1 MRSYLDNMRN
11 LDDKR
16 KEKIIREM
24 EEEELLLSQCKV
36 KKAPQHKIEETVNR
50 LYSEAERR
58 KLTRD
63 CRQTENSEERENTPS
78 KYRKSVNEQKYNFQ
92 VFYYNIVRQRG

>member
-1 MRSYLDNMRN
+1 MKN

-24 EEEELLLSQCKV
+24 EEEDLLLQQCRV
-36 KKAPQHKIEETVNR
+36 KKAPQYKIEETVNR

-58 KLTRD
+58 KLTRECKLKEMD
-63 CRQTENSEERENTPS
+63 IVEDRENTPS
-78 KYRKSVNEQKYNFQ
+78 KYRNSVNEQKYNFQ
-92 VFYYNIVRQRG
+92 VT